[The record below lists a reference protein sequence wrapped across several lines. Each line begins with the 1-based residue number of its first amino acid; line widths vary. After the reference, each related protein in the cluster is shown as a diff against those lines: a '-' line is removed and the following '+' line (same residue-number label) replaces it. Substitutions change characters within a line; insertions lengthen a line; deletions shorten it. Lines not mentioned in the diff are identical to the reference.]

1 MTDHVKLLVS
11 LLSTTD
17 GVPDG
22 PFTTSAVV
30 TMLYEIGHEQ
40 RQATPA
46 PTPRERISA

>member
-1 MTDHVKLLVS
+1 MTDHVKLLVA

-17 GVPDG
+17 DVPEG

-46 PTPRERISA
+46 ARERISA